1 MKVILLEDIKN
12 IGKKFD
18 VKEVKDGYA
27 RNFLF
32 PNKLAE
38 LATPS
43 ALKKIEE
50 QKIEHEKNEIE
61 INKNLTKIASDI
73 EKITLVFSMKA
84 DKSNA
89 MFGSI
94 NKETISKALRDRQ
107 IITKERLEIDLD
119 RPIKEFG
126 EYVIPVEFKKGISAK
141 LKIQVNKEK

>member
-1 MKVILLEDIKN
+1 M
-12 IGKKFD
+12 
-18 VKEVKDGYA
+18 KDGYA

-43 ALKKIEE
+43 VIKKIEE
-50 QKIEHEKNEIE
+50 QKIEHQKNELE
-61 INKNLTKIASDI
+61 INKILMNIASEI
-73 EKITLVFSMKA
+73 EKITLIFSMKA
-84 DKSNA
+84 DKSGA

-126 EYVIPVEFKKGISAK
+126 EYTIPVEFKKGIAEK